1 MSDKSFS
8 NQPPRHKVYDSELFI
23 SKTSRCYQHWASLHK
38 HLMCVRTER
47 WKLQKC
53 VGLIITLIVF
63 CWCLFCFWRS
73 RDGITARV
81 GTGAGSGLVALGY
94 SCPPANQTS
103 AREWARVCVRVSA
116 VWQYNYEARCRLSQ
130 AYNRRLSIVRQWE
143 FINVQTMT
151 HTHTH
156 SHTRRVHTV
165 WPLMRQMDG
174 CWNETLLESKTLQKF
189 WQDGLCV
196 CVHVLW
202 AVVSLNCTVT
212 PAATQ
217 LTKSKRSEVSFY
229 MSSVT

>member
-1 MSDKSFS
+1 MSNSLTEAE
-8 NQPPRHKVYDSELFI
+8 NI
-23 SKTSRCYQHWASLHK
+23 SGNYKWERFPVSLMQSAGVCAEWCQIRASAINHPDTKFMIQNYSSQRRPAVISTEHRCTNITFNARENRE
-38 HLMCVRTER
+38 VET
-47 WKLQKC
+47 
-53 VGLIITLIVF
+53 VGFIITLIVF
-63 CWCLFCFWRS
+63 RWCLFCFWWS

-156 SHTRRVHTV
+156 T
-165 WPLMRQMDG
+165 
-174 CWNETLLESKTLQKF
+174 
-189 WQDGLCV
+189 
-196 CVHVLW
+196 
-202 AVVSLNCTVT
+202 
-212 PAATQ
+212 
-217 LTKSKRSEVSFY
+217 
-229 MSSVT
+229 